1 MSYRRG
7 SARPTAAP
15 MWVSHHVL
23 MKQKHPRGRGN
34 TVPVQGE
41 TQERAPRM
49 PHERDESADSQ
60 GASEPSGQRM
70 GRIAHDDIERGVV
83 DTDKGPVLD
92 QAYDKVR
99 EGADDPTKKF
109 SP

>member
-1 MSYRRG
+1 MQNRRP
-7 SARPTAAP
+7 SRQRPGAAKAP
-15 MWVSHHVL
+15 A
-23 MKQKHPRGRGN
+23 PERGN

-41 TQERAPRM
+41 TQDRVPRA

-60 GASEPSGQRM
+60 GASEASQPRM
-70 GRIAHDDIERGVV
+70 AQVAREDTERGVV

-99 EGADDPTKKF
+99 EGADDPVKKF